1 LSTTQEFNRKVQKVQ
16 GQTLDTARK
25 AQDVV
30 VEAVT
35 AWTVIANA
43 IPGYDKFV
51 NQFPNA
57 TEVID
62 SHYDFAGQI
71 LASQRDFVGRVVAAT
86 TPKAISP
93 APTKKTAPKGI
104 ASAPAKKSAPRKAA
118 TVAKKPAAVRTVT
131 AK

>member
-1 LSTTQEFNRKVQKVQ
+1 MSTTQEFNRKVQKVQ

-35 AWTVIANA
+35 TWTVIANA

-57 TEVID
+57 TEIID
-62 SHYDFAGQI
+62 SHTT
-71 LASQRDFVGRVVAAT
+71 SPGR
-86 TPKAISP
+86 S
-93 APTKKTAPKGI
+93 
-104 ASAPAKKSAPRKAA
+104 
-118 TVAKKPAAVRTVT
+118 
-131 AK
+131 

>member
-1 LSTTQEFNRKVQKVQ
+1 MSTTQEFNRKVQKVQ

-51 NQFPNA
+51 NQFPRCHRGHRFPLRLRRA
-57 TEVID
+57 D
-62 SHYDFAGQI
+62 P
-71 LASQRDFVGRVVAAT
+71 SQ
-86 TPKAISP
+86 P
-93 APTKKTAPKGI
+93 A
-104 ASAPAKKSAPRKAA
+104 
-118 TVAKKPAAVRTVT
+118 
-131 AK
+131 